1 VNTPSPSGGPQW
13 LAWAR
18 ELQAIAQNGL
28 HFTKDGYDRERFEA
42 VREIAAQMMAA
53 GSEAPVEAI
62 VGLFGKQAGYATPK
76 VDVRGVVFRDE
87 QILLVRESEDNL
99 WTLPGGWCDPNES
112 PSESVT
118 REIVEEAGFHTQAV
132 KLLAVFDRAK
142 HNHLPL
148 HPFHVYK
155 LFIRCEIEQH
165 AAAHEYEPALKPN
178 LETLESAFF
187 AEDQIPELSIGRV
200 TMAQIARMFQ
210 HLRHPEWP
218 ADFD

>member
-1 VNTPSPSGGPQW
+1 VSTPESTRW
-13 LAWAR
+13 IEWAR
-18 ELQAIAQNGL
+18 ALQAIAQNGL
-28 HFTKDGYDRERFEA
+28 HFTKDGYDRQRFEA

-53 GSEAPVEAI
+53 GCDTPAEAI
-62 VGLFGKQAGYATPK
+62 VGLFSEQAGYATPK
-76 VDVRGVVFRDE
+76 VDVRGVVFRE
-87 QILLVRESEDNL
+87 EEILLVRESDDGR

-118 REIVEEAGFHTQAV
+118 REIAEEAGFHTQAV

-155 LFIRCEIEQH
+155 LFIRCEIAGH
-165 AAAHEYEPALKPN
+165 AAQPSLQPN
-178 LETLESAFF
+178 LETSDAVFF

-200 TMAQIARMFQ
+200 TAAQIARMFQ

-218 ADFD
+218 SDFD